1 MKFKE
6 FHKLIE
12 AAGWKFDHAKG
23 SHLLQKGW
31 KTVTANSLPRLK
43 GNVRAVT

>member
-23 SHLLQKGW
+23 SHKRIAKEMGV
-31 KTVTANSLPRLK
+31 K
-43 GNVRAVT
+43 